1 MAHPGQ
7 NRGMHSTTAV
17 TPFAEAAADA
27 VATWAGALA
36 GAASG
41 VDAEVHAMSGAG
53 LVRTVEALARAARA
67 LEALQ
72 ARCAAELADR
82 SCGEVDADLARE
94 HGFPNAAR
102 LLAAISG
109 GRGIDAIR
117 LIEVGRAISARRS
130 FFDDQLPAKRPLVA
144 AAMHRG
150 ELCVDVAGVIVRFLD
165 RIAVRCEPEA
175 LASAEALLVERAPV
189 VGVDG
194 VHGLIKRLEAHL
206 DPDGVQPRED
216 ELRARRSLSIRE
228 DRFGMVLVRGAFDPE
243 SGAAIK
249 AAVDALVGAA
259 LRAGRGSNRTD
270 HAGSGGGAL
279 DSGALAS
286 AARGGGNRS
295 NDEPVGPVSL
305 DPLFREDRSIAQL
318 NADAL
323 ADLARH
329 ALGCGDA
336 PTALR
341 RVTVVARVDAEA
353 LTSGEGHATIDGIE
367 QPVSIA
373 TARALA
379 LSAGISPLLLG
390 DGRARLDLGRAARL
404 FSTEQKL
411 VLVDRDG
418 GCAWPGCLRPP
429 GYAEAHHI
437 AWWRRDDGRTDT
449 GNGIMLCSHHHHRV
463 HRDGWRIH
471 VRDDRSWFTPPAHL
485 DPQQVP
491 RPGNRAKERVIA
503 ERFASRRSTTRST
516 TPGTPRGA
524 SRGSSRRAPA
534 SPPPPASVS
543 A

>member
-1 MAHPGQ
+1 
-7 NRGMHSTTAV
+7 MHSTTAV
-17 TPFAEAAADA
+17 TPFADAAADA
-27 VATWAGALA
+27 VATWVGALA
-36 GAASG
+36 GAANG

-94 HGFPNAAR
+94 HGFPNAAK
-102 LLAAISG
+102 LLTAAGG
-109 GRGIDAIR
+109 GRSIDAVR

-130 FFDDQLPAKRPLVA
+130 FFDEELPAKRPLVA

-150 ELCVDVAGVIVRFLD
+150 ELCVDAAGVIVRFLD
-165 RIAVRCEPEA
+165 RIALRCEPEA
-175 LASAEALLVERAPV
+175 MASAETLLVERAPV
-189 VGVDG
+189 VGIDG
-194 VHGLIKRLEAHL
+194 LHALIKRLEAHL

-249 AAVDALVGAA
+249 TAVDALVGAA
-259 LRAGRGSNRTD
+259 LRAGRGGNRTE
-270 HAGSGGGAL
+270 ARGSGH
-279 DSGALAS
+279 D
-286 AARGGGNRS
+286 
-295 NDEPVGPVSL
+295 PVGRASV

-353 LTSGEGHATIDGIE
+353 LTTGEGHATIDGID

-390 DGRARLDLGRAARL
+390 EGRARLDLGRAARL

-437 AWWRRDDGRTDT
+437 AWWQRDEGRTDT

-471 VRDDRSWFTPPAHL
+471 VHDDRSWFVPPAHL

-491 RPGNRAKERVIA
+491 RPGNLASERRIA
-503 ERFASRRSTTRST
+503 ERFAKRRRA
-516 TPGTPRGA
+516 PGA
-524 SRGSSRRAPA
+524 SRGAPRRSSPSAPA
-534 SPPPPASVS
+534 TPQPPASVS

>member
-1 MAHPGQ
+1 
-7 NRGMHSTTAV
+7 MHSTTALASFIEATATV
-17 TPFAEAAADA
+17 AEA
-27 VATWAGALA
+27 WSGAQT

-41 VDAEVHAMSGAG
+41 ADAEVHAMSGAG
-53 LVRTVEALARAARA
+53 LVCTIEALARAARA

-94 HGFPNAAR
+94 HGFPSAAK
-102 LLAAISG
+102 LLTAASG
-109 GRGIDAIR
+109 GRSIDAVR

-130 FFDDQLPAKRPLVA
+130 FFDEELPAKRPLVA
-144 AAMHRG
+144 AAMHG
-150 ELCVDVAGVIVRFLD
+150 GGLCLDAAGLITRFLE
-165 RIAVRCEPEA
+165 RAALRCDPEA
-175 LASAEALLVERAPV
+175 LSTAEALLVERAPI

-194 VHGLIKRLEAHL
+194 LHSLVKRLEAHL
-206 DPDGVQPRED
+206 DPDGVEPRED
-216 ELRARRSLSIRE
+216 ELRARRSLTIRE
-228 DRFGMVLVRGAFDPE
+228 DRFGMILVRGAFDPE
-243 SGAAIK
+243 SGAAVK
-249 AAVDALVGAA
+249 SAVDALVGAA
-259 LRAGRGSNRTD
+259 LRVSRGRPRAGEARDRNGNGNGNGNGNLEAAGTGAGTD
-270 HAGSGGGAL
+270 ADA
-279 DSGALAS
+279 D
-286 AARGGGNRS
+286 
-295 NDEPVGPVSL
+295 

-329 ALGCGDA
+329 ALGCGEA

-353 LTSGEGHATIDGIE
+353 LVSGEGYATIDGVD
-367 QPVSIA
+367 QPISIA

-390 DGRARLDLGRAARL
+390 DRRARLDLGRTARL

-411 VLVDRDG
+411 VLIDRDG

-437 AWWRRDDGRTDT
+437 AWWQRDEGRTDA

-463 HRDGWRIH
+463 HRDGWRIRL
-471 VRDDRSWFTPPAHL
+471 RDDRSWFVPPPHL

-491 RPGNRAKERVIA
+491 RPGNLASDRLLA
-503 ERFASRRSTTRST
+503 ERFARRRRPS
-516 TPGTPRGA
+516 RGA
-524 SRGSSRRAPA
+524 PRGSSRRAPA
-534 SPPPPASVS
+534 NPPPPASVS

>member
-1 MAHPGQ
+1 
-7 NRGMHSTTAV
+7 MHSTTAV
-17 TPFAEAAADA
+17 APFAEAAADA

-94 HGFPNAAR
+94 HGFPNAAK
-102 LLAAISG
+102 LLTAAGG
-109 GRGIDAIR
+109 GRSIDAVR

-130 FFDDQLPAKRPLVA
+130 FFDDELPAKRPHVA
-144 AAMHRG
+144 AAMQRA
-150 ELCVDVAGVIVRFLD
+150 ELCVDAAGIIVRFLD
-165 RIAVRCEPEA
+165 RIAARCEPEA
-175 LASAEALLVERAPV
+175 IASAEDLLVERAPA

-194 VHGLIKRLEAHL
+194 VQALMKRLEAHL

-228 DRFGMVLVRGAFDPE
+228 DRFGMVIVRGAFDPE

-249 AAVDALVGAA
+249 TAVDALVGAA
-259 LRAGRGSNRTD
+259 LRAGRGGNRTNRAD
-270 HAGSGGGAL
+270 RGGGAL
-279 DSGALAS
+279 GDGACD
-286 AARGGGNRS
+286 RGDPS
-295 NDEPVGPVSL
+295 DHEPVSRASV

-353 LTSGEGHATIDGIE
+353 LTSGAGHATIDGIE

-390 DGRARLDLGRAARL
+390 DSRARLDLGRAARL
-404 FSTEQKL
+404 FSAEQKL

-418 GCAWPGCLRPP
+418 GCAWPGCLRQP

-437 AWWRRDDGRTDT
+437 AWWQRDEGRTDI

-471 VRDDRSWFTPPAHL
+471 VHDERSWFVPPAHL

-491 RPGNRAKERVIA
+491 RPGNLASERQIA
-503 ERFASRRSTTRST
+503 ERFAKHRGAS
-516 TPGTPRGA
+516 PGAPRGA
-524 SRGSSRRAPA
+524 PRDAHRDASRRGSRGAAAKPSA
-534 SPPPPASVS
+534 PASVS